1 MKSFEDVY
9 KELEYLFIEL
19 PEYIK
24 KENKKNNDGIVLK
37 TFTNKNLIEE
47 CIKLPYF
54 IFSIEDSEY
63 TEKDRVIEN
72 TIFNVLIEIKIENF
86 NRDVVVFYSRYFEAV
101 KQMFIESEVSEEII
115 KINKVYENK
124 IGF

>member
-1 MKSFEDVY
+1 M
-9 KELEYLFIEL
+9 
-19 PEYIK
+19 
-24 KENKKNNDGIVLK
+24 
-37 TFTNKNLIEE
+37 
-47 CIKLPYF
+47 
-54 IFSIEDSEY
+54 
-63 TEKDRVIEN
+63 IEN

-124 IGF
+124 IGFRIVLN